1 MPTPFPKP
9 FFEVWFCFTWES
21 TPYHSRRAEP
31 YPTSH
36 LTLSD
41 SGSDGFDCHTGACEV
56 VRMACRIGGTTA
68 NGIWRVVHKSH
79 CFRIALQCSSLGQV
93 CTVCHSES
101 KGAPL
106 GLRVCRPPRQGFS
119 KVYPNWDATGM
130 HPGCRIGEWLHIGGH
145 FRGMT
150 RGCKGRGMGC
160 RCSSRVSIEADI
172 VEVLGYANT
181 GVCTKEAAHFP
192 ASKNRFPPSVAVPP
206 AWTAPSP

>member
-1 MPTPFPKP
+1 M
-9 FFEVWFCFTWES
+9 
-21 TPYHSRRAEP
+21 
-31 YPTSH
+31 
-36 LTLSD
+36 
-41 SGSDGFDCHTGACEV
+41 GGG
-56 VRMACRIGGTTA
+56 GGTTA
-68 NGIWRVVHKSH
+68 YASSTKYACSGVEPLSQGEGRLRGLGCRTSSSATRAQKS
-79 CFRIALQCSSLGQV
+79 QV
-93 CTVCHSES
+93 RLMVSEMEKD

-106 GLRVCRPPRQGFS
+106 GSRVCRQRRPGFS

-160 RCSSRVSIEADI
+160 GCSSRVSIEAGI

>member
-1 MPTPFPKP
+1 MNGVPLT
-9 FFEVWFCFTWES
+9 
-21 TPYHSRRAEP
+21 RRRD
-31 YPTSH
+31 H
-36 LTLSD
+36 W
-41 SGSDGFDCHTGACEV
+41 HTGSLV
-56 VRMACRIGGTTA
+56 SMALVALVGSGDSELTGDKLLFMAKAQGPAERQEAPSSWLGNKVSQSVCS
-68 NGIWRVVHKSH
+68 WRV
-79 CFRIALQCSSLGQV
+79 LGLVVLKETRPLLRV
-93 CTVCHSES
+93 C

-160 RCSSRVSIEADI
+160 GCSSRVSIEAGI